1 MKTMTQ
7 TELVRKL
14 ATLPTWDAAL
24 RRQLHADFS
33 AYVPLVSRLVPN
45 DELKFLAVDLPAMW
59 DPNRPSVPSA
69 EKLVRAQTWLIIQ
82 SFSHLY
88 LVALFVLLM
97 DERERVQNASRKA
110 GDELTDDLPF

>member
-1 MKTMTQ
+1 MTQ
-7 TELVRKL
+7 TQLIEKL
-14 ATLPTWDAAL
+14 ATLPTWSDAD

-45 DELKFLAVDLPAMW
+45 DELKLLAVDLPAMW

-82 SFSHLY
+82 SFSHFY
-88 LVALFVLLM
+88 LVALFVLIM
-97 DERERVQNASRKA
+97 DERERAQNASSKA
-110 GDELTDDLPF
+110 SDELTDDLPF